1 MVSKFGTR
9 ARSQEDRR
17 AQLLRAAAKRA
28 SLRHPHVLPGR
39 LVEGEEGR
47 ARLVLQPCTS
57 PTLRAVLK
65 RGPLSTKNGV
75 ALIVGLASAVEALAS
90 EGLVARELNPDAVL
104 LHRSR
109 GAILADY
116 AMPPALV
123 GQPTARRDANTAY
136 RSPEEREGRELT
148 PRSSVYSLGAILV
161 SALTAAQAP
170 EQLLP
175 QQARRTR
182 DVPPTIESVIAQAMA
197 ADPTRRFADVTE
209 MARAAVA
216 VVRASD
222 RIGRMEAPAP
232 QKQKP
237 ARDVSWRSA
246 QHPATARL
254 RAVAPPVN
262 GNGARPAVAPADAPE
277 ETARA
282 AAAQRKAAQDAQRR
296 ETAEQAAERKREQA
310 AERKREQA
318 AAKRARHE
326 AAKRARED
334 AAQRKHEQAAAKRER
349 DEAAAKRNRDE
360 AAKRKREQAA
370 AKRKRDDAAK
380 RKRDDAAKRKR
391 DDAAKRKREE
401 AAKRKSV
408 AAAKRNPAP
417 ATRRRGPTE
426 SGRKRTPRRGATVES
441 SAGPAAKGAANAA
454 TIGSPRNLLAR
465 HQLPLL
471 GLAIVAGVAGVSAL
485 ALTGG
490 SGDAKAVRISE
501 AGLSIRMPAG
511 WERVARPAPRLDWL
525 SGTLGS
531 ASSDGTGRGL
541 VTGIIREPDAAQRAL
556 RELLPAGASGKT
568 VRLGRFEAERYS
580 NLNFGSGLIGT
591 AYVVH
596 TTGPSIAMIC
606 RGGETA
612 VRQCAGAAATVTL
625 RGERPVP
632 TAVAGRRERLVRAA
646 VRTLSAERVAGRRE
660 VATALVADDQA
671 KAARGLQ
678 TSYLQAA
685 GRVDLSGA
693 YGARIEALSAALRE
707 ASSRYGD
714 LAESINAGDQRAYD
728 AARSAVVEAETQ
740 VWGESVAN

>member
-28 SLRHPHVLPGR
+28 SLRHPHVLPAR
-39 LVEGEEGR
+39 VVEGEEGR
-47 ARLVLQPCTS
+47 ARLVLQPSKS

-75 ALIVGLASAVEALAS
+75 ALIVGLASAVEALAR

-104 LHRSR
+104 VHRSR
-109 GAILADY
+109 GPILADY
-116 AMPPALV
+116 GMPPALV
-123 GQPTARRDANTAY
+123 GQPTARRDANGAY

-170 EQLLP
+170 EQLRP

-197 ADPTRRFADVTE
+197 ADPSRRYADVTE
-209 MARAAVA
+209 MARAAVE

-237 ARDVSWRSA
+237 SRELSWRSA

-254 RAVAPPVN
+254 RAVAPLVK
-262 GNGARPAVAPADAPE
+262 GNGAGPAAAPADERE
-277 ETARA
+277 ETAA
-282 AAAQRKAAQDAQRR
+282 GQRKAAQDAERR
-296 ETAEQAAERKREQA
+296 EKAEQA

-334 AAQRKHEQAAAKRER
+334 AAERKREQAAAKRKR

-370 AKRKRDDAAK
+370 AKRRRDEAAK
-380 RKRDDAAKRKR
+380 RKRDEAAAKRNRDEAAKRKREQAAAKRRR

-401 AAKRKSV
+401 AAKWKSV
-408 AAAKRNPAP
+408 GAAKRNPAP

-426 SGRKRTPRRGATVES
+426 SGRKRTPRRGAIVES
-441 SAGPAAKGAANAA
+441 SAGPAAEGAANAR
-454 TIGSPRNLLAR
+454 TTGSPRNLLAR
-465 HQLPLL
+465 HKLPLL
-471 GLAIVAGVAGVSAL
+471 GVAIVAGAAGVSAL

-490 SGDAKAVRISE
+490 SGEAKAVRISE

-511 WERVARPAPRLDWL
+511 WERVAPPAPRLDWL
-525 SGTLGS
+525 SGTLGA

-556 RELLPAGASGKT
+556 RELL
-568 VRLGRFEAERYS
+568 
-580 NLNFGSGLIGT
+580 
-591 AYVVH
+591 
-596 TTGPSIAMIC
+596 
-606 RGGETA
+606 
-612 VRQCAGAAATVTL
+612 
-625 RGERPVP
+625 
-632 TAVAGRRERLVRAA
+632 
-646 VRTLSAERVAGRRE
+646 
-660 VATALVADDQA
+660 
-671 KAARGLQ
+671 
-678 TSYLQAA
+678 
-685 GRVDLSGA
+685 
-693 YGARIEALSAALRE
+693 
-707 ASSRYGD
+707 
-714 LAESINAGDQRAYD
+714 
-728 AARSAVVEAETQ
+728 
-740 VWGESVAN
+740 

>member
-17 AQLLRAAAKRA
+17 AQLRRAAAKRA
-28 SLRHPHVLPGR
+28 SLRHPHVLPAR

-75 ALIVGLASAVEALAS
+75 ALIVGLASAVEALAR

-123 GQPTARRDANTAY
+123 GQPTARRDANAAY

-209 MARAAVA
+209 MTRAAVD

-237 ARDVSWRSA
+237 SRAVSWRSA
-246 QHPATARL
+246 QHPATALL

-262 GNGARPAVAPADAPE
+262 GNGARLAAAPADAPE
-277 ETARA
+277 ETAPA
-282 AAAQRKAAQDAQRR
+282 EAAQRKAAQDAQRR
-296 ETAEQAAERKREQA
+296 ERAEQAAERKREQA

-334 AAQRKHEQAAAKRER
+334 VAQRKHEQAAAKRER

-370 AKRKRDDAAK
+370 AKRR
-380 RKRDDAAKRKR
+380 RDDAAKRKR

-454 TIGSPRNLLAR
+454 TIGSPRNILAR

-471 GLAIVAGVAGVSAL
+471 GLAIVAGAAGVSAL

-490 SGDAKAVRISE
+490 SSEAKTVRISE
-501 AGLSIRMPAG
+501 AGLSMRVPAG

-525 SGTLGS
+525 SGTLGA

-541 VTGIIREPDAAQRAL
+541 VTGVIREPDAAQRAL

-580 NLNFGSGLIGT
+580 DLNFGSGLIGT

-606 RGGETA
+606 RGGEAA
-612 VRQCAGAAATVTL
+612 VRQCTGAAATVTL

-632 TAVAGRRERLVRAA
+632 TAVAGRRERLVREA

-678 TSYLQAA
+678 ASYLQAA

-707 ASSRYGD
+707 ASDRYGD

-728 AARSAVVEAETQ
+728 DARAAVVDAETQ